1 MRPDF
6 LAGDPRL
13 EPSRVVILQDGV
25 RAPVRRAE
33 PGSVRRELGIPA
45 DAVVVGSVARLASQ
59 KRFDRLLRA
68 LAAIPQPVHCV
79 IAGEGR
85 QRERLE
91 ALARELEMAD
101 RLHLLG
107 FRDDV
112 GDVLDALDLFVV
124 SSDREG
130 LANAMLEAMAFGLPV
145 VSTDVSGARE
155 ALEPDAGEPRPGIVV
170 PVEEDALRD
179 ALAGLVR
186 DGDARRAMGA
196 AARERAE
203 RRFGWE
209 RFLDDWERLL
219 AERGG

>member
-1 MRPDF
+1 
-6 LAGDPRL
+6 
-13 EPSRVVILQDGV
+13 
-25 RAPVRRAE
+25 
-33 PGSVRRELGIPA
+33 LG
-45 DAVVVGSVARLASQ
+45 
-59 KRFDRLLRA
+59 
-68 LAAIPQPVHCV
+68 
-79 IAGEGR
+79 
-85 QRERLE
+85 
-91 ALARELEMAD
+91 D

-112 GDVLDALDLFVV
+112 GDVLDAFDLFVV

-155 ALEPDAGEPRPGIVV
+155 ALEPGPGEPRPGIVV
-170 PVEEDALRD
+170 PVDEGALRD
-179 ALAGLVR
+179 ALAELVR
-186 DGDARRAMGA
+186 DGDARHAMGV

-203 RRFGWE
+203 RRFGWV